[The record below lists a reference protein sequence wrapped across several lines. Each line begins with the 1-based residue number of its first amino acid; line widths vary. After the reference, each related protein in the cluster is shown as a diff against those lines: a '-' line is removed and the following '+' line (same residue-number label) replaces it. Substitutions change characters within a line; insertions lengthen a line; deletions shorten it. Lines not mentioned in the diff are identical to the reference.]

1 MTIGEH
7 ATHFAG
13 KPVVDWEPESGI
25 QDPAG
30 TNFRVSLSWDEAQE
44 GQHWTDKFAAF
55 LDDPAADQ
63 VTGIVVGAGDW
74 LVTFQRGGHSG
85 PVVEALV
92 AARDR
97 LPNLQ
102 AIFLGDI
109 TFDECEISW
118 IQQTDVS
125 PLFDA
130 YPALEHFC
138 VRGTDGLT
146 LGALRHDR
154 LKSLIIQSGGL
165 SAAIVREVTAAQL
178 PELEHLEL
186 WLGTDDY
193 GADATVED
201 LAPILS
207 GNLFPKLQYLGLR
220 DSYIAD
226 TIAAAVAQAPVLERI
241 RVLDLSLG
249 ALGDEGAEALLQSP
263 AIRRLEKLDIHHHYC
278 SEEMVEKLQGLG
290 IEVDVSEVQEPY
302 DGDYESGRYV
312 AVSE

>member
-1 MTIGEH
+1 MTIEEH

-13 KPVVDWEPESGI
+13 KPVVDWNPEAGI

-30 TNFRVSLSWDEAQE
+30 TIYRVSLSYDEGDE
-44 GQHWTDKFAAF
+44 GQRWTDKFAAF
-55 LDDPAADQ
+55 LDDPAASQ
-63 VTGIVVGAGDW
+63 ITGIVVGTWISLRAPEDD
-74 LVTFQRGGHSG
+74 SG
-85 PVVEALV
+85 QVVEALV

-109 TFDECEISW
+109 TYEENEISW
-118 IQQTDVS
+118 INQSDVS

-138 VRGTDGLT
+138 VRGADGLT
-146 LGALRHDR
+146 LGTLRHDR
-154 LKSLIIQSGGL
+154 LKSLIIQSDGL
-165 SAAIVREVTAAQL
+165 PVAIVREVTAAQL

-201 LAPILS
+201 LQPILS
-207 GNLFPKLQYLGLR
+207 GNLFHKLQYLGLR

-226 TIAAAVAQAPVLERI
+226 EIAAAAAQAPVLDRI

-249 ALGDEGAEALLQSP
+249 ALSDEGAAALLASP
-263 AIRRLEKLDIHHHYC
+263 AVARLERLDIHHHFC
-278 SEEMVEKLQGLG
+278 SDPMIEKLQRLG
-290 IEVDVSEVQEPY
+290 ITIDASERQELRQY
-302 DGDYESGRYV
+302 NDETWRYV
-312 AVSE
+312 AVGE

>member
-1 MTIGEH
+1 MTIEEH

-13 KPVVDWEPESGI
+13 KPVVGWDPEAGI
-25 QDPAG
+25 QDPTG
-30 TNFRVSLSWDEAQE
+30 TIYRVSLSYAEADE
-44 GQHWTDKFAAF
+44 GQRWTDKFAAF
-55 LDDPAADQ
+55 LDDPASSQ
-63 VTGIVVGAGDW
+63 ITGIVVGTWDS
-74 LVTFQRGGHSG
+74 SG
-85 PVVEALV
+85 ASEDDSRQVVEALV
-92 AARDR
+92 SARDR
-97 LPNLQ
+97 VPNLQ

-109 TFDECEISW
+109 IREESEISW
-118 IQQTDVS
+118 INRSDVS

-130 YPALEHFC
+130 YPVLEHFR
-138 VRGTDGLT
+138 VRGSQGLT
-146 LGALRHDR
+146 LGALQHER
-154 LKSLIIQSGGL
+154 LKSLIIESGGL
-165 SAAIVREVTAAQL
+165 PVAVVREVIAAQL

-186 WLGTDDY
+186 WLSTDDY

-201 LAPILS
+201 LQPILS
-207 GNLFPKLQYLGLR
+207 GSLFPKLRYLGLR

-226 TIAAAVAQAPVLERI
+226 AIAAAVAQAPVLERI

-290 IEVDVSEVQEPY
+290 IEVDVSEREEPY

>member
-55 LDDPAADQ
+55 LDDPAAGQ

-74 LVTFQRGGHSG
+74 LVTFQRGGNSG

-138 VRGTDGLT
+138 VRGADGLT

-165 SAAIVREVTAAQL
+165 PAAIVREVTAAQL
-178 PELEHLEL
+178 PE
-186 WLGTDDY
+186 GC
-193 GADATVED
+193 A
-201 LAPILS
+201 
-207 GNLFPKLQYLGLR
+207 
-220 DSYIAD
+220 
-226 TIAAAVAQAPVLERI
+226 
-241 RVLDLSLG
+241 
-249 ALGDEGAEALLQSP
+249 
-263 AIRRLEKLDIHHHYC
+263 
-278 SEEMVEKLQGLG
+278 
-290 IEVDVSEVQEPY
+290 
-302 DGDYESGRYV
+302 
-312 AVSE
+312 